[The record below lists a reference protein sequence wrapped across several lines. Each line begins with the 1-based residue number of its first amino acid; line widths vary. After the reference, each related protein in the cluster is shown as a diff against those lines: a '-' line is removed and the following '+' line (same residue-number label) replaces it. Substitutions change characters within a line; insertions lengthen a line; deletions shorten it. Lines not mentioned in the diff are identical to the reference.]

1 MHEGCPSYFSS
12 QLGSEKTV
20 LIAMIRTRRTAL
32 APHETET
39 EVPRIYE
46 PIALSLLS
54 MKLSF
59 DHVEDVQIAVSD
71 M

>member
-1 MHEGCPSYFSS
+1 MTEIV
-12 QLGSEKTV
+12 QRVNE
-20 LIAMIRTRRTAL
+20 MAL
-32 APHETET
+32 NET

-46 PIALSLLS
+46 PIALPLLS

-59 DHVEDVQIAVSD
+59 NHVEDVQIAVSD

>member
-1 MHEGCPSYFSS
+1 M
-12 QLGSEKTV
+12 
-20 LIAMIRTRRTAL
+20 AL
-32 APHETET
+32 NET

>member
-1 MHEGCPSYFSS
+1 MTEIV
-12 QLGSEKTV
+12 QRVNE
-20 LIAMIRTRRTAL
+20 MAL
-32 APHETET
+32 NER

-46 PIALSLLS
+46 PIALSLPLS

-59 DHVEDVQIAVSD
+59 DHVEDVQISVSD